1 LPTAFAYAAGALR
14 IDLESCVAAY
24 CFSWIENQVA
34 AALKAIPLG
43 QTAGQKILFAMHTL
57 IPEIV
62 LRVVETRPDAIST
75 FAPHLGILSARH
87 ANQYSRLFR
96 S

>member
-1 LPTAFAYAAGALR
+1 
-14 IDLESCVAAY
+14 
-24 CFSWIENQVA
+24 
-34 AALKAIPLG
+34 
-43 QTAGQKILFAMHTL
+43 
-57 IPEIV
+57 V
-62 LRVVETRPDAIST
+62 LRAIDIGPDEIST